1 MTETKLVAEKRA
13 GRGKAEAKRMRRT
26 KRVPAIIYGEIKE
39 PIPISVDAHELD
51 LLLKKSYST
60 IDIELDS
67 KKHQV
72 ILRDIQRHPV
82 NDTVLHVDFMQVKKG
97 HKITMTVP
105 VHFEGEAV
113 GLKQGGVMDEVKR
126 ELEIA
131 VLPKDIPEYIVA
143 NIENLNVGDAFRVK
157 DLEAVNFEILD
168 DPEDVLCRI
177 EAPRVIATEAEGA
190 EEEAMAEE
198 EATEPEVITAKDKE
212 EGESEG

>member
-1 MTETKLVAEKRA
+1 MTETKLVAERRESK
-13 GRGKAEAKRMRRT
+13 GKGAARKLRRS

-39 PIPISVDAHELD
+39 PIPISVDAHELN

-60 IDIELDS
+60 VHIELDS

-72 ILRDIQRHPV
+72 ILREVQRHPV
-82 NDTVLHVDFMQVKKG
+82 NETVLHVDFMQVKKG

-105 VHFEGEAV
+105 VHFEGVPV

-131 VLPKDIPEYIVA
+131 VLPKDIPEHIVA
-143 NIENLNVGDAFRVK
+143 NIENLGIGDAVRVK
-157 DLEAVNFEILD
+157 DLQVENFEILD

-177 EAPRVIATEAEGA
+177 EAPRVITTEGPEAEEITA
-190 EEEAMAEE
+190 EEEAA
-198 EATEPEVITAKDKE
+198 EPEVITAKEK
-212 EGESEG
+212 EGESEE